1 MFVLILID
9 IKRIMMIIIHKINI
23 IPIREE
29 IKKQEALEGSR
40 INFLKEKI
48 NEINGKRIIR

>member
-1 MFVLILID
+1 
-9 IKRIMMIIIHKINI
+9 MMIIIHKINI